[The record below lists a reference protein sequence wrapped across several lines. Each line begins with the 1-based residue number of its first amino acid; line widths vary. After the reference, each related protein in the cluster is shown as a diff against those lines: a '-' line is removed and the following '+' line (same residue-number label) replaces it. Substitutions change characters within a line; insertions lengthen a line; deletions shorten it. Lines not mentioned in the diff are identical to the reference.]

1 MNSHPLK
8 LALAISA
15 ALLPY
20 GFNAHSVA
28 ADTPAPENGQA
39 QNPSMETVSVVGRYT
54 VNKSIDTATGLGL
67 TLRET
72 PQSVTVFTAERIKDQ
87 NINNIMDTVKSA
99 IGISST
105 QQDNV
110 RASMYSRGFD
120 ISNYQ
125 IDGVPLSWSLAGDAG
140 ETTADVSI
148 YERVEF
154 VRGATGLMTGVGDP
168 SASINFVRKK
178 ADQTEL
184 TGYVDVD
191 YGRWDKKQITA
202 DVASGLNES
211 GTVRGRMVAKYTDGD
226 SYQDDFEERQDVLY
240 GVIETDLTDSTVLRL
255 GGSYQHRDPRGATWG
270 TLPAFYDDG
279 GKTNWNRSKTTGLDW
294 TRWETTSENYFVS
307 LDHTFSNGW
316 GLKLNYNNL
325 KYEKDTKLVLL
336 SGAPD
341 RVTGEGMSVQRYRSE
356 GSSKQKSVDVQLTGD
371 YQLFGQQHDFVLGG
385 LYSEQDGK
393 TSTYDPD
400 PLGGNT
406 GWDSV
411 PAGNYYQWGS
421 MPEPVW
427 TAESTLRED
436 NETRQTGIYA
446 STRLSITDDLKVIV
460 GGRVANWERQ
470 RTYYGTYSSYGDDDV
485 FIPYLG
491 VLYDLND
498 QHRVYASYTEIM
510 TPQNA
515 RDINKNYLD
524 PLTGIN
530 TEVGLKSSFFDGR
543 LQTSVAVFRIEQ
555 DNLAQATGETIPDS
569 NNETAYRA
577 AQGAESKG
585 FELEVVG
592 QLMSNWDIS
601 VGYSQFTAE
610 DEDGEKVNTLSPRK
624 QFKLFTTYNFTDTL
638 PSLTIGGGVNW
649 QSEIYAEGSGHR
661 VSQEDY
667 LIASLMARYEL
678 SEHMSLQLNV
688 DNLFD
693 EEYYDFMTA
702 GWYNEYRYGAPR
714 NATLRFSYNF

>member
-1 MNSHPLK
+1 MNFSSNK
-8 LALAISA
+8 LAMVISI

-20 GFNAHSVA
+20 SFSSQVIADESA
-28 ADTPAPENGQA
+28 ATDGQRQDQA
-39 QNPSMETVSVVGRYT
+39 LETVSVVGRYT

-99 IGISST
+99 VGISST

-168 SASINFVRKK
+168 SASINFVRKR

-184 TGYVDVD
+184 TGYVDVE

-202 DVASGLNES
+202 DVANSLNES
-211 GTVRGRMVAKYTDGD
+211 GTVRGRLVAKHTDGD

-240 GVIETDLTDSTVLRL
+240 GVLETDLTERTLLRV
-255 GGSYQHRDPRGATWG
+255 GGSYQHRDPRGAIWG
-270 TLPAFYDDG
+270 ALPAFYADG
-279 GKTNWNRSKTTGLDW
+279 GETDWNRSKTAGLDW
-294 TRWETTSENYFVS
+294 TRWETTSENYFAS
-307 LDHTFSNGW
+307 LEHLFSNGW
-316 GLKLNYNNL
+316 TLKLNYNNL

-336 SGAPD
+336 SGDPD
-341 RVTGEGMSVQRYRSE
+341 RVTGEGMTVQRYRSE
-356 GSSKQKSVDVQLTGD
+356 GSSKQKSVDVQLSGD
-371 YQLFGQQHDFVLGG
+371 YTLFSQQHEFVVGG

-393 TSTYDPD
+393 TSTYDPV
-400 PLGGNT
+400 PMGGAQ
-406 GWDSV
+406 WDSV

-421 MPEPVW
+421 MPEPAW
-427 TAESTLRED
+427 TAETTLRDD
-436 NETRQTGIYA
+436 NETRQSGIYA
-446 STRLSITDDLKVIV
+446 STRFSITDDLKVIA
-460 GGRVANWERQ
+460 GGRVASWERQ
-470 RTYYGTYSSYGDDDV
+470 RTNYGAYSDYGDDDV

-491 VLYDLND
+491 VLYDLNE
-498 QHRVYASYTEIM
+498 QHRVYASYTEIF
-510 TPQNA
+510 TPQSE
-515 RDINKNYLD
+515 RDVSGDQLD

-530 TEVGLKSSFFDGR
+530 TEVGLKSAFYNGR
-543 LQTSVAVFRIEQ
+543 LQTSVAVFQIEQ
-555 DNLAQATGETIPDS
+555 DNLAQATGEVIPDS
-569 NNETAYRA
+569 NNEAAFRA
-577 AQGAESKG
+577 AQGTESKG
-585 FELEVVG
+585 FEVEMVG
-592 QLMSNWDIS
+592 QLLDNWDLS
-601 VGYSQFTAE
+601 VGYSQFSADD
-610 DEDGEKVNTLSPRK
+610 DEGEKVNTLSPRK
-624 QFKLFTTYNFTDTL
+624 QFKLFTTYNFVDTL

-649 QSEIYAEGSGHR
+649 QAKVYAESGAFR
-661 VSQEDY
+661 VSQDSY
-667 LIASLMARYEL
+667 AIVSLMARYEL
-678 SEHMSLQLNV
+678 TEHMALQLSV

-693 EEYYDFMTA
+693 EKFYDYMTA
-702 GWYNEYRYGAPR
+702 GFYNNYRYGTPR

>member
-1 MNSHPLK
+1 MISSRNK
-8 LALAISA
+8 LALAIFGAFLPYSLSAQPSA
-15 ALLPY
+15 AETTAEDSQPQHH
-20 GFNAHSVA
+20 AI
-28 ADTPAPENGQA
+28 
-39 QNPSMETVSVVGRYT
+39 ETVSVVGRYT

-72 PQSVTVFTAERIKDQ
+72 PQSVTVFTAERMKDQ
-87 NINNIMDTVKSA
+87 NINNIIDTVKNA
-99 IGISST
+99 IGISSS

-110 RASMYSRGFD
+110 RASLYSRGFD

-125 IDGVPLSWSLAGDAG
+125 IDGVPLSWSLAGDSG

-168 SASINFVRKK
+168 SASINFVRKR
-178 ADQTEL
+178 ADQSEL

-211 GTVRGRMVAKYTDGD
+211 GSVRGRLVAKYMDSN

-240 GVIETDLTDSTVLRL
+240 GVIETDLTDSTVLRV

-270 TLPAFYDDG
+270 TLPALYADG
-279 GKTNWNRSKTTGLDW
+279 GKTDWSRSKTTGLDW
-294 TRWETTSENYFVS
+294 TRWETTSENYFAS
-307 LDHTFSNGW
+307 LEHMFSNGW
-316 GLKLNYNNL
+316 AFKLNYNSL

-336 SGAPD
+336 SGAPE
-341 RVTGEGMSVQRYRSE
+341 RASGEGMFAQRYRSE
-356 GSSKQKSVDVQLTGD
+356 GSSKQKSVDVQLSGD
-371 YQLFGQQHDFVLGG
+371 YTLFGQQHDFVIGG

-400 PLGGNT
+400 PLGGT
-406 GWDSV
+406 SGWDSV
-411 PAGNYYQWGS
+411 PAGNYYQWGA

-427 TAESTLRED
+427 TAESTLRDD

-446 STRLSITDDLKVIV
+446 STRFSVTDDLKVIA
-460 GGRVANWERQ
+460 GGRLASWERQ
-470 RTYYGTYSSYGDDDV
+470 RTNYGVYSSYGDDDV

-491 VLYDLND
+491 VLYDLNE

-515 RDINKNYLD
+515 RDINGGYLD

-530 TEVGLKSSFFDGR
+530 TEVGLKSTFYDGR

-555 DNLAQATGETIPDS
+555 DNLAQATGNVIPGS
-569 NNETAYRA
+569 NNEQAYRA
-577 AQGAESKG
+577 AQGTESKG
-585 FELEVVG
+585 FEVEVIG
-592 QLMSNWDIS
+592 QLLTNWDIS
-601 VGYSQFTAE
+601 AGYSQFSAD
-610 DEDGEKVNTLSPRK
+610 DEDGNKVNTLSPRK
-624 QFKLFTTYNFTDTL
+624 QFKLFTTYQFVDSL
-638 PSLTIGGGVNW
+638 PGLTIGGGVNW
-649 QSEIYAEGSGHR
+649 QSEMYAEGGASR
-661 VSQEDY
+661 ISQESY
-667 LIASLMARYEL
+667 VIASMMARYEL
-678 SEHMSLQLNV
+678 TENMALQLNV

-693 EEYYDFMTA
+693 EKFYDYMIA